1 MEKSG
6 ISFIGMD
13 VHKDTIDIAIATAGR
28 EGEVR
33 HLGRLG
39 ATWPRSTKLR
49 ASSSL
54 SATAYTSHMRR
65 DHAVSFFIDTLRGR
79 ESR

>member
-1 MEKSG
+1 MEKSS

-33 HLGRLG
+33 HLGTIGGDLAAVDKALRKLISAGHRLHVV
-39 ATWPRSTKLR
+39 
-49 ASSSL
+49 
-54 SATAYTSHMRR
+54 Y
-65 DHAVSFFIDTLRGR
+65 
-79 ESR
+79 